1 MSLERGG
8 ILILTDGRPGHETQA
23 LGIAKILNYK
33 NNFDIHYLK
42 INHPR
47 KLLKQLF
54 KLGYTLFPKT
64 WMLNFFMNPTQL
76 SNEVLNKRIDFI
88 ISAGGDTL
96 LPNALLKKYLISK
109 GKCVRNIIATSLR
122 GMPEHA
128 YDVVFTI
135 DAKKENQPP
144 YLYHPIA
151 PNKLISFNL
160 EEEAKQARALLSI
173 KPEQNVWSILIGA
186 DTQDVK
192 IANVQY
198 WVEMIRGLLQQYQ
211 DDTFLISTSRR
222 TPAEFEQ
229 TLKLAFAESINVKLI
244 LVGEGD
250 QTAVADLMYA
260 ANFIICSPDSTSMVS
275 ESLMLR
281 KPVFIAQFDATEM
294 SPEFE
299 AYYADKQQKSWLRL
313 SSMHNLE
320 ISAEQKKFNYLNH
333 ADIFLEKFN
342 AI

>member
-1 MSLERGG
+1 
-8 ILILTDGRPGHETQA
+8 
-23 LGIAKILNYK
+23 
-33 NNFDIHYLK
+33 
-42 INHPR
+42 
-47 KLLKQLF
+47 
-54 KLGYTLFPKT
+54 
-64 WMLNFFMNPTQL
+64 
-76 SNEVLNKRIDFI
+76 
-88 ISAGGDTL
+88 
-96 LPNALLKKYLISK
+96 
-109 GKCVRNIIATSLR
+109 
-122 GMPEHA
+122 MPEHA

-260 ANFIICSPDSTSMVS
+260 ANFIICSIIILLERISSTFGICF
-275 ESLMLR
+275 
-281 KPVFIAQFDATEM
+281 K
-294 SPEFE
+294 
-299 AYYADKQQKSWLRL
+299 L
-313 SSMHNLE
+313 S
-320 ISAEQKKFNYLNH
+320 
-333 ADIFLEKFN
+333 
-342 AI
+342 